1 MIDPI
6 LDKAVVRKAGQNFII
21 FNDQE
26 LEFDDKKFKLF
37 LTTKYANPEYTPEI
51 MSRTMVINYT
61 VTKEGLR
68 DQLLNVVVNHEKEEI
83 E

>member
-1 MIDPI
+1 
-6 LDKAVVRKAGQNFII
+6 
-21 FNDQE
+21 
-26 LEFDDKKFKLF
+26 
-37 LTTKYANPEYTPEI
+37 

-83 E
+83 EAQRKQLIQEMSDNKAE